1 MATPIAKEIRDQIL
15 ARVKEGKETVIEIA
29 RQHGVKVNT
38 VYGWIGDN
46 LHGVN
51 GQTLEVNR
59 LQREI
64 QKLKEIIGTLIL
76 REERGK
82 KN

>member
-1 MATPIAKEIRDQIL
+1 MATPIAKEIKDQIL

-51 GQTLEVNR
+51 GGTLEVNR